1 MTRQMQDSSFG
12 LRCFLVLV
20 ALFEVFDATLDLPL
34 IIDRPNLLFG
44 PWAVVPTTL
53 MGILLAKTYVIV
65 HPTLA
70 IAALTFSAN
79 GNIRGALIA
88 LGAISILTW
97 LSFLPAIL
105 EHGLPLEDW
114 RNVQW
119 TVAQLVVFP
128 LLAGVAITLAVRT
141 RRYWLA
147 AALLGVATAY
157 NAFGMLLFVVNV
169 VVANI

>member
-1 MTRQMQDSSFG
+1 
-12 LRCFLVLV
+12 
-20 ALFEVFDATLDLPL
+20 
-34 IIDRPNLLFG
+34 
-44 PWAVVPTTL
+44 
-53 MGILLAKTYVIV
+53 
-65 HPTLA
+65 
-70 IAALTFSAN
+70 
-79 GNIRGALIA
+79 
-88 LGAISILTW
+88 
-97 LSFLPAIL
+97 LPAIL

-119 TVAQLVVFP
+119 TVAQLLVFP